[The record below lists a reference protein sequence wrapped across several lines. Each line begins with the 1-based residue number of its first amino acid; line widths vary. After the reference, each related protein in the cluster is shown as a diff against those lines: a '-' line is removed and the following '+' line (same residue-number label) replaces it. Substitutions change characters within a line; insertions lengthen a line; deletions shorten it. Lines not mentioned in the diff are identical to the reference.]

1 MNFENLKVDRTDVK
15 QWRKDIK
22 MSRFTKVA
30 KCSMLELSSKSSI
43 IIELQEG
50 KEDALPEI
58 VIAEMYK
65 NKEDDWAYCKGGIR
79 FETTVDNANY
89 ILKGV
94 KAMFEAS
101 KEVVKTKKEKAPK
114 VDAKKAV
121 EMMSDEEK
129 AELLKMLLGS
139 AKTADVKP
147 ETKKATVKKDD
158 TDELVLEYKIGN
170 VAKKTGRK

>member
-1 MNFENLKVDRTDVK
+1 
-15 QWRKDIK
+15 

-30 KCSMLELSSKSSI
+30 KCSLLELNEKSAI
-43 IIELQEG
+43 TIELQEG
-50 KEDALPEI
+50 KEDSLPEI

-65 NKEDDWAYCKGGIR
+65 NKEDEWAYCKGGIR

-114 VDAKKAV
+114 VDAKKAI
-121 EMMSDEEK
+121 EMMTEEEK
-129 AELLKMLLGS
+129 AELLKALLGT
-139 AKTADVKP
+139 AKEEKAESKP
-147 ETKKATVKKDD
+147 ETSKGKASKKDD
-158 TDELVLEYKIGN
+158 TDELVLEYKI
-170 VAKKTGRK
+170 ASPSKKNGKK

>member
-1 MNFENLKVDRTDVK
+1 
-15 QWRKDIK
+15 

-30 KCSMLELSSKSSI
+30 KCSLLELNEKSAI

-50 KEDALPEI
+50 KEDSLPEI

-65 NKEDDWAYCKGGIR
+65 TKENEWAYCKGGVR

-94 KAMFEAS
+94 KTMFEAS

-139 AKTADVKP
+139 AKAETVETTAEEKSKAKA
-147 ETKKATVKKDD
+147 KKTEP
-158 TDELVLEYKIGN
+158 DELVLEYKI
-170 VAKKTGRK
+170 ATSTKKSKK